1 MKAKHLSLG
10 NAQRLGIDKAIIH
23 SPKILILDE
32 PTNGL
37 DPAGIV
43 EIRSLLKELSQN
55 SNVTIFISS
64 HKLEEISRIATN
76 IAIIHEGKLI
86 KNIDAKQLH
95 SQLKKTLII
104 DGRDRDYMEA
114 VLSNNGYI
122 VHRSF
127 DSLQIV
133 DEHAVNNP
141 DKVAVVLVN
150 AGCPPTLLKVEV
162 EDLEMYFLRTISE
175 IGGTSK

>member
-1 MKAKHLSLG
+1 
-10 NAQRLGIDKAIIH
+10 
-23 SPKILILDE
+23 
-32 PTNGL
+32 
-37 DPAGIV
+37 
-43 EIRSLLKELSQN
+43 
-55 SNVTIFISS
+55 
-64 HKLEEISRIATN
+64 
-76 IAIIHEGKLI
+76 
-86 KNIDAKQLH
+86 
-95 SQLKKTLII
+95 LKKTLII